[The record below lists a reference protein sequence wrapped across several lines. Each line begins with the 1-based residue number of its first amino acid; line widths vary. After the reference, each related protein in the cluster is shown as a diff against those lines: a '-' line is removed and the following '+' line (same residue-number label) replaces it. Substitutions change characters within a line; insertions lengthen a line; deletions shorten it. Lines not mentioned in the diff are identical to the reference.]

1 MSLRVTQSMMNA
13 RLLSNITGNMNR
25 MNTLQ
30 DQLSSGKRI
39 NKPSDDPVGL
49 TFAMRYRSE
58 LQANDQY
65 ERNVDAA
72 TSLLEY
78 TDTTMGEAMDVVHR
92 VRELMVQGA
101 NGALPQD
108 ARDSITVEVKQL
120 FSQLVEIGNSQF
132 NGKYMF
138 NGEQTQTAPY
148 LKRTID
154 EAAAV
159 TPAQL
164 AADPTANFLAQNVT
178 SDTGQIKYELS
189 TGMTMAV
196 NVTGNEFFG
205 EQVLPGQETTSDNI
219 FNVLTQMVKAL
230 DAGDST
236 AVSNMISKIDSR
248 MSTMLEKR
256 SEVGARANRI
266 ELITNRLA
274 NNNINLQSVSA
285 KTEDADMS
293 LVITNLKMEENVY
306 QASLSAGAKLIRPSL
321 IDFLR

>member
-58 LQANDQY
+58 LQANEQY

-78 TDTTMGEAMDVVHR
+78 TDTTMGEAVDVLHR
-92 VRELMVQGA
+92 VRELMVSGA
-101 NGALPQD
+101 NGTLPQD
-108 ARDSITVEVKQL
+108 ALNSISTELKQL
-120 FSQLVEIGNSQF
+120 HSQLVEIGNSQF
-132 NGKYMF
+132 NGKFMY

-164 AADPTANFLAQNVT
+164 AADPTANYLAQNVT

-189 TGMTMAV
+189 PSMVMAV

-205 EQVLPGQETTSDNI
+205 NAVVPGNEASSDNV
-219 FNVLTQMVKAL
+219 FNILSQAINAM
-230 DAGDST
+230 DAGDSD
-236 AVSNMISKIDSR
+236 AVSELIGKVDSR

-256 SEVGARANRI
+256 SEVGARMNRI
-266 ELITNRLA
+266 ELITARLQD
-274 NNNINLQSVSA
+274 NNINLQTVQSKA
-285 KTEDADMS
+285 EDADMAQ
-293 LVITNLKMEENVY
+293 VITNLKMEENVY
-306 QASLSAGAKLIRPSL
+306 QASLSAGAQIIRPSL
-321 IDFLR
+321 VDFLR

>member
-65 ERNVDAA
+65 ERNVDSA

-78 TDTTMGEAMDVVHR
+78 TDTTMGEAVTVLQR
-92 VRELMVQGA
+92 VRELMVEGS
-101 NGALPQD
+101 NGTLPQD
-108 ARDSITVEVKQL
+108 ARNSISTELKQL
-120 FSQLVEIGNSQF
+120 HSQLVEIGNSQF

-138 NGEQTQTAPY
+138 NGEMTQTAPY
-148 LKRTID
+148 SKRTID
-154 EAAAV
+154 EVASL

-164 AADPTANFLAQNVT
+164 AADPTLGILAENVT

-189 TGMTMAV
+189 PGMVMAV

-205 EQVLPGQETTSDNI
+205 PAVTAGQEDTSDNV
-219 FNVLTQMVKAL
+219 FNVISQAVEAL
-230 DAGDST
+230 NSGDSSK
-236 AVSNMISKIDSR
+236 VSDLLAKVDSR

-256 SEVGARANRI
+256 SEVGARMNRI
-266 ELITNRLA
+266 ELITSRLED
-274 NNNINLQSVSA
+274 NNINLQTVQSKA
-285 KTEDADMS
+285 EDADMAE
-293 LVITNLKMEENVY
+293 VITNLKMEENVY
-306 QASLSAGAKLIRPSL
+306 QASLSAGAQIIRPSL
-321 IDFLR
+321 VDFLR